1 MACNGSQ
8 LVGLNV
14 APQGY
19 QGQFNL
25 NYTRSDGVNGLCLS
39 EFFYVNNITSSTPV
53 IWSLQNPAPA
63 SVPASD
69 GLPGTITA
77 AMVHATPTIT
87 SLSSVDSSSRLFPS
101 SSPYS
106 VLSPS
111 PPTSLPL
118 SSAGGSSSLN
128 PRQVAGISTGAVL
141 VTILALALLGI
152 LLLKRKRQRATTKGR
167 SHAQLTE
174 PDMKR
179 TPIIG
184 NTTNS
189 NENELLGP
197 QLRELDG
204 HERRAQLQGD
214 GERWELGGETAEDM
228 QERNS
233 LHRSIICP
241 TVKLPTVLPLR
252 LVSGQITPP

>member
-39 EFFYVNNITSSTPV
+39 EFFYVNNDPSSTPV
-53 IWSLQNPAPA
+53 TWSLQNPAA
-63 SVPASD
+63 ALVPASNS
-69 GLPGTITA
+69 LPDTTTTG
-77 AMVHATPTIT
+77 MVHTTPTIT
-87 SLSSVDSSSRLFPS
+87 SLSSVDSSSQLIPS

-118 SSAGGSSSLN
+118 ASAGGSSSLN

-141 VTILALALLGI
+141 VTVLALALLGI

-167 SHAQLTE
+167 SHARLPE
-174 PDMKR
+174 PDTKCS
-179 TPIIG
+179 PFIG

-214 GERWELGGETAEDM
+214 GERWELDGETAENM
-228 QERNS
+228 QERNT
-233 LHRSIICP
+233 LH
-241 TVKLPTVLPLR
+241 
-252 LVSGQITPP
+252 

>member
-39 EFFYVNNITSSTPV
+39 EFFYVNNDPSSTPV
-53 IWSLQNPAPA
+53 TWSLQNPAAA

-69 GLPGTITA
+69 GLPGTTTA

-87 SLSSVDSSSRLFPS
+87 SLSSVDSSSRLIPS

-106 VLSPS
+106 ILSPS
-111 PPTSLPL
+111 PPTSLAL

-141 VTILALALLGI
+141 VTVLALALLGI
-152 LLLKRKRQRATTKGR
+152 VLLKRKRQRATTKGR
-167 SHAQLTE
+167 SHARLPE
-174 PDMKR
+174 PN
-179 TPIIG
+179 IV

-204 HERRAQLQGD
+204 HGRQAQLQGD
-214 GERWELGGETAEDM
+214 GERWELGGETAENM
-228 QERNS
+228 QMTNT
-233 LHRSIICP
+233 LH
-241 TVKLPTVLPLR
+241 
-252 LVSGQITPP
+252 